1 MIDCRNRDS
10 CLQAGPGALRIGR
23 HRLEPP
29 GLSLIQTNVVR
40 ERDENQFRS
49 DEKIV
54 LLLPEPFHGFSI
66 WSKYEL
72 SFVSLIFISVV
83 FGADTDS
90 VGTRNQTL
98 LIRSGSDL
106 LPTVTGFPLL
116 ADLNQNNKVYSQ
128 NCPTDFK
135 VLAGLQKYR
144 YILDE
149 TK

>member
-1 MIDCRNRDS
+1 M
-10 CLQAGPGALRIGR
+10 
-23 HRLEPP
+23 
-29 GLSLIQTNVVR
+29 R

-54 LLLPEPFHGFSI
+54 LLLPEPFNGFSI

-128 NCPTDFK
+128 NCTTDFK